1 MTRRDGFCRTLA
13 CTAVRRA
20 RQVRHEMKQTDK
32 TNHAIWPS
40 DGGDMGERIRDH
52 DWAGTLLGPV
62 AAWSPV
68 LRATVDLMLR
78 LPVPAVLLWG
88 DRLVQFL
95 NDPCRRLLGHAAP
108 DMLGQSFHSHWPQH
122 WKLGASV
129 LDTLT
134 GRSQSRTFHQQS
146 LPIFVGDSEEAGM
159 FSMTCT
165 PVPAE
170 DGGLGGMLVLLQ
182 DTGQSDQVGAMQAER
197 ARRSAVL
204 HADRLQL
211 LEEVFRR
218 SPSFVHV
225 LRGPAYVVEFA
236 NEAYIRMVGH
246 RDLIGRPLFD
256 AVPELGSARYQ
267 SILAQVRASGEPF
280 VGRDMAVMLASE
292 PGAAPEETFL
302 DLVYSPLVDADGRNT
317 WLLGYG
323 VNVTEKTRARRQA
336 EQALRDSEAR
346 LSAIFS
352 RAAAGLSELSLDGRF
367 LRVNDTICQMLGRSR
382 QELLSASIVD
392 VTHPGDVPPSMEA
405 VQRLLAGV
413 EQVALDKRYLRRD
426 GSIIFCNSALT
437 RLDDDQGRPRSLLA
451 VTVDLTQRR
460 QAEAALRESEEFHR
474 FAAEAGAIGKWEI
487 DLASGNCTVSPRMAA
502 LLGYPPGQTMLTSAQ
517 WSSMVEP
524 EDLAM
529 LTSKL
534 EAVALADAQLDIELR
549 IRRHGSGELRWMY
562 TRGGV
567 VKDSSGRSAR
577 VHGVSL
583 DITERKESEAA
594 LRASEERYRMLTEL
608 SPDAMLVN
616 VANRIVYANQS
627 AVALLGAR
635 GVSDIVGHAPFAFI
649 SPEFHN
655 SVRERIA
662 HALQDGHPRLP
673 LMEQRWRRIDGA
685 EVHVQVSAGFIT
697 WENQPAVQV
706 LLRDV
711 TEQQG
716 IRDALRISN
725 ERLKLAI
732 EGSGEGIWDWD
743 IRRDVYTF
751 SDHLK
756 RMLNLGV
763 EGNSAGDIKEALRK
777 RIHPD
782 DLARIWMAL
791 RAYIEGRESAYA
803 CDFRVQRPDGSWI
816 WMLSRGIIVARDSD
830 GRPLL
835 MTGTM
840 QDISARKEADEK
852 IWHHANFDALTGLPN
867 RRLFRDRLDQ
877 EVRKAARSGQ
887 QVALLF
893 IDLDRFK
900 QVNDLLGHDAGDTL
914 LAQAANRIKGC
925 VRDADTVARLGG
937 DEFTVILTALDSPA
951 RVEHVCQKILET
963 LESPFHIGKE
973 VAYMSGSIGVTIY
986 PNDAITS
993 EELIRK
999 ADQAM
1004 YAAKNAG
1011 KNQFSYFTYA
1021 MDEKAHLRLRLA
1033 SELRSALPAGQ
1044 LEVHYQPVLD
1054 LGSGDIFKAEALL
1067 RWQHPR
1073 FGMVEPTS
1081 FIPLAEETGMINQIG
1096 NWVFKQAAA
1105 CSRQWSERIGERFQ
1119 IGVNKSPIQFLA
1131 HNDDAD
1137 WLQYL
1142 KRTNVPGSSISIEIT
1157 EGMLLHASSTVTN
1170 KLLEYRDAG
1179 IQVAIDDFGTGYSS
1193 MAYLKKF
1200 DIDYLKI
1207 DQSFVSEIATD
1218 AGSRTIA
1225 ESIIVMAHKLGLKV
1239 IAEGIETPEQLALLV
1254 AAGCDYGQGFLF
1266 ARAMVPAEFE
1276 KLLLENRAGG
1286 SRWQELFKRPVQD
1299 NAGIHAGGATHGGL

>member
-1 MTRRDGFCRTLA
+1 
-13 CTAVRRA
+13 
-20 RQVRHEMKQTDK
+20 MKQTDK
-32 TNHAIWPS
+32 TNDAIWPS
-40 DGGDMGERIRDH
+40 DGGDLGERIRSH
-52 DWAGTLLGPV
+52 DWAATLLGPV
-62 AAWSPV
+62 ETWSPV
-68 LRATVDLMLR
+68 LRASVDLLLR
-78 LPVPAVLLWG
+78 LPMPAVLLWG

-95 NDPCRRLLGHAAP
+95 NDPCLRLLGHTAP
-108 DMLGQSFHSHWPQH
+108 DMLGQPFQSHWPQR

-129 LDTLT
+129 HDTLT
-134 GRSQSRTFHQQS
+134 GRSQSRTFHRQS
-146 LPIFVGDSEEAGM
+146 LPVFNGDSEEPGM

-165 PVPAE
+165 PVPAQ
-170 DGGLGGMLVLLQ
+170 DGGLGGMLILLH
-182 DTGQSDQVGAMQAER
+182 DTSQSDQGGAMQAER

-204 HADRLQL
+204 HADRMQL

-236 NEAYIRMVGH
+236 NETYTRMVGQ

-256 AVPELGSARYQ
+256 AVPELSSARYQ
-267 SILAQVRASGEPF
+267 SVLAKVRATGEPF
-280 VGRDMAVMLASE
+280 VGREIAVMLAGE

-367 LRVNDTICQMLGRSR
+367 LRVNDTICHMLGRSR

-392 VTHPGDVPPSMEA
+392 VTHPEDVPPSMEA
-405 VQRLLAGV
+405 VQRLLAGA
-413 EQVALDKRYLRRD
+413 EQQALDKRYLRRD

-487 DLASGNCTVSPRMAA
+487 DLASGSCTVSPRMAV
-502 LLGYPPGQTMLTSAQ
+502 LLGYPAEQIVLTSGQ
-517 WSSMVEP
+517 WASMVEP
-524 EDLAM
+524 EDLGM
-529 LTSKL
+529 LASKL
-534 EAVALADAQLDIELR
+534 EAVTLADAQLDIELR
-549 IRRHGSGELRWMY
+549 IRRYSSGELRWIY

-583 DITERKESEAA
+583 DVTERKEGEAA
-594 LRASEERYRMLTEL
+594 LRASEERYRMLSEL

-627 AVALLGAR
+627 AVALLGA
-635 GVSDIVGHAPFAFI
+635 GSVSDIVGRSPFAFI
-649 SPEFHN
+649 APEFQN
-655 SVRERIA
+655 SVSERIQL
-662 HALQDGHPRLP
+662 ALQDGHPRLP

-756 RMLNLGV
+756 RMLNLGA
-763 EGNSAGDIKEALRK
+763 EGNGNGDIKEVLRK

-782 DLARIWMAL
+782 DLSRIWMAL

-803 CDFRVQRPDGSWI
+803 CDFRVQRPDGSWL

-986 PNDAITS
+986 PNDATTS

-1033 SELRSALPAGQ
+1033 SELRSALAAGQ

-1054 LGSGDIFKAEALL
+1054 LGSGGIFKAEALL
-1067 RWQHPR
+1067 RWHHPR
-1073 FGMVEPTS
+1073 FGLVEPTS
-1081 FIPLAEETGMINQIG
+1081 FIPLAEETGIINQIG
-1096 NWVFKQAAA
+1096 NWVFKQAAT
-1105 CSRQWSERIGERFQ
+1105 CSRQWSERLGERFQ

-1207 DQSFVSEIATD
+1207 DQSFVSEITTD

-1225 ESIIVMAHKLGLKV
+1225 ESIIVMAHRLGLKV

-1266 ARAMVPAEFE
+1266 AKAVVPAEFE
-1276 KLLLENRAGG
+1276 SLLLENRAGR
-1286 SRWQELFKRPVQD
+1286 SRWQGLFKRPVQD
-1299 NAGIHAGGATHGGL
+1299 DAGTHAGDAAYGAM

>member
-1 MTRRDGFCRTLA
+1 
-13 CTAVRRA
+13 
-20 RQVRHEMKQTDK
+20 MKQTDN

-52 DWAGTLLGPV
+52 DWAGTLLG
-62 AAWSPV
+62 
-68 LRATVDLMLR
+68 R
-78 LPVPAVLLWG
+78 
-88 DRLVQFL
+88 
-95 NDPCRRLLGHAAP
+95 AAP
-108 DMLGQSFHSHWPQH
+108 DMLGQPFHSHWPQR
-122 WKLGASV
+122 WKLAGSV
-129 LDTLT
+129 HDTLT

-146 LPIFVGDSEEAGM
+146 LPIFNGDSEEPGM

-170 DGGLGGMLVLLQ
+170 HGGLGGMLILLQ
-182 DTGQSDQVGAMQAER
+182 DTGQSDQGGAMQAER

-236 NEAYIRMVGH
+236 NEAYTRMVGN

-256 AVPELGSARYQ
+256 TVPELSSARYQ

-280 VGRDMAVMLASE
+280 VGREMAVMLASG
-292 PGAAPEETFL
+292 PGAAPEETYL

-323 VNVTEKTRARRQA
+323 VDVTEKTRARRQA

-382 QELLSASIVD
+382 QELLAASIAD
-392 VTHPGDVPPSMEA
+392 VTHPDDVPPSMEA
-405 VQRLLAGV
+405 VQRLLAGGGQA

-426 GSIIFCNSALT
+426 GSVIFCNSALT

-451 VTVDLTQRR
+451 VTVDLSQRR

-487 DLASGNCTVSPRMAA
+487 DLASGNCTVSPRMAV
-502 LLGYPPGQTMLTSAQ
+502 LLGYPAEQMVLSSAQ

-529 LTSKL
+529 LISKL
-534 EAVALADAQLDIELR
+534 EAAALADAQLDIELR

-583 DITERKESEAA
+583 DVTERKAGEAA

-616 VANRIVYANQS
+616 VADRIVYANQS
-627 AVALLGAR
+627 AVALLG
-635 GVSDIVGHAPFAFI
+635 GDSVNDIVGHSPYAFI
-649 SPEFHN
+649 SPEFHG
-655 SVRERIA
+655 SVSERIA
-662 HALQDGHPRLP
+662 RALQDGHTRLP

-697 WENQPAVQV
+697 WENQAAVQV

-756 RMLNLGV
+756 RMLNLGAD
-763 EGNSAGDIKEALRK
+763 GNGAGDIKEALRK

-782 DLARIWMAL
+782 DLPRIWMAL

-803 CDFRVQRPDGSWI
+803 CDFRVQRPNGSWL

-877 EVRKAARSGQ
+877 EVRKAARSGKQ
-887 QVALLF
+887 IALLF

-973 VAYMSGSIGVTIY
+973 VAYMSGSIGVTLY

-1054 LGSGDIFKAEALL
+1054 LGSGSIFKAEALL

-1073 FGMVEPTS
+1073 FGLVEPSS
-1081 FIPLAEETGMINQIG
+1081 FIPLAEETGLINQIG
-1096 NWVFKQAAA
+1096 NWVFKQAAS

-1142 KRTNVPGSSISIEIT
+1142 ERTNVPGSSISIEIT
-1157 EGMLLHASSTVTN
+1157 EGMLLHASSSVTN

-1207 DQSFVSEIATD
+1207 DQSFVSEITTD

-1276 KLLLENRAGG
+1276 RLLLENRAGH
-1286 SRWQELFKRPVQD
+1286 SRWQGLFKRSVQD
-1299 NAGIHAGGATHGGL
+1299 DAGGAAYGAM

>member
-1 MTRRDGFCRTLA
+1 
-13 CTAVRRA
+13 
-20 RQVRHEMKQTDK
+20 MKQTDN

-40 DGGDMGERIRDH
+40 DGGEMGERIRDH

-62 AAWSPV
+62 ATWSPV
-68 LRATVDLMLR
+68 LRATVDLLLR

-95 NDPCRRLLGHAAP
+95 NDPCSSLLGHAAP
-108 DMLGQSFHSHWPQH
+108 DMLGQPFHGHWPQR
-122 WKLGASV
+122 WKLASSIH
-129 LDTLT
+129 DTLT

-146 LPIFVGDSEEAGM
+146 LPVFHGDSEEPGM

-170 DGGLGGMLVLLQ
+170 DGGLGGMLILLQ
-182 DTGQSDQVGAMQAER
+182 DTGQSDQGGAVQAER

-236 NEAYIRMVGH
+236 NEAYTRMVGH

-256 AVPELGSARYQ
+256 SVPELGSARYQ
-267 SILAQVRASGEPF
+267 SMLAQVRASGEPF
-280 VGRDMAVMLASE
+280 VVREMAVMLASA
-292 PGAAPEETFL
+292 PGAAPEETYL

-352 RAAAGLSELSLDGRF
+352 RAAAGLSELALDGRF

-382 QELLSASIVD
+382 QELLGASIAD
-392 VTHPGDVPPSMEA
+392 VTHPDDVPPSMDA
-405 VQRLLAGV
+405 VRRLLAGGPQV

-487 DLASGNCTVSPRMAA
+487 DLASGNCTLSPRMAV
-502 LLGYPPGQTMLTSAQ
+502 LLGYPAEQAMLTSAQ
-517 WSSMVEP
+517 WSSMVVP
-524 EDLAM
+524 EDLVM

-567 VKDSSGRSAR
+567 VKDSSGRSTR

-583 DITERKESEAA
+583 DVTERKAGEAA
-594 LRASEERYRMLTEL
+594 LRASEERYRLLIEL

-616 VANRIVYANQS
+616 VANRIVYANQA
-627 AVALLGAR
+627 AVDLLGA
-635 GVSDIVGHAPFAFI
+635 GSVDDIVGHSPYAFI
-649 SPEFHN
+649 SPEFHH
-655 SVRERIA
+655 SVSERIE
-662 HALQDGHPRLP
+662 HALQEGHPRLP

-697 WENQPAVQV
+697 WEDQAAVQV

-756 RMLNLGV
+756 RMLNLGE
-763 EGNSAGDIKEALRK
+763 EGNGAGDIKEALRK

-803 CDFRVQRPDGSWI
+803 CDFRVQRPDGSWV
-816 WMLSRGIIVARDSD
+816 WMLSRGIIVARDGD

-840 QDISARKEADEK
+840 QDISAKKEADEK

-877 EVRKAARSGQ
+877 EVRKAARSGK

-986 PNDAITS
+986 PNDAITP

-1054 LGSGDIFKAEALL
+1054 LGSGSIFKAEALL

-1073 FGMVEPTS
+1073 FGLVEPTS
-1081 FIPLAEETGMINQIG
+1081 FIPLAEETGLINQIG
-1096 NWVFKQAAA
+1096 NWVFKQAAS
-1105 CSRQWSERIGERFQ
+1105 CSRQWSERIGEGFQ

-1157 EGMLLHASSTVTN
+1157 EGLLLHASSTVTN

-1218 AGSRTIA
+1218 PGSRTIA

-1266 ARAMVPAEFE
+1266 AGAMVPAEFE
-1276 KLLLENRAGG
+1276 TLLLENRAGH
-1286 SRWQELFKRPVQD
+1286 SRWQGLFKRPVQD
-1299 NAGIHAGGATHGGL
+1299 DAGDAAYGS

>member
-1 MTRRDGFCRTLA
+1 
-13 CTAVRRA
+13 
-20 RQVRHEMKQTDK
+20 MKQTDN

-40 DGGDMGERIRDH
+40 DGGDIGECIRGH
-52 DWAGTLLGPV
+52 DWAATLLGP
-62 AAWSPV
+62 AKTWPPV
-68 LRATVDLMLR
+68 LRATVDLLLR

-88 DRLVQFL
+88 DQLVQFL

-108 DMLGQSFHSHWPQH
+108 DMLGQPFRSHWPRH
-122 WKLGASV
+122 WKLAAPV
-129 LDTLT
+129 HDTLI

-146 LPIFVGDSEEAGM
+146 LPVFHGDTQESSL
-159 FSMTCT
+159 FSLTCT

-170 DGGLGGMLVLLQ
+170 NGGLGGMLVLLQ
-182 DTGQSDQVGAMQAER
+182 HSHANQSGAMQDER

-204 HADRLQL
+204 HMDRLQL

-225 LRGPAYVVEFA
+225 LRGPSYVLEFA
-236 NEAYIRMVGH
+236 NETFQRMVGQ

-280 VGRDMAVMLASE
+280 VGREMAVMLA
-292 PGAAPEETFL
+292 PGPDTPPEETFL

-336 EQALRDSEAR
+336 EQALRDSESR

-352 RAAAGLSELSLDGRF
+352 RAAAGLSELSLEGRF

-382 QELLSASIVD
+382 QELLAATIVD
-392 VTHPGDVPPSMEA
+392 VTHPDDVPPSMAA
-405 VQRLLAGV
+405 VQRLLAGAGQV

-460 QAEAALRESEEFHR
+460 QAEAALRDSEEFHR
-474 FAAEAGAIGKWEI
+474 YAAEAGAIGKWEI
-487 DLASGNCTVSPRMAA
+487 DLASGDCTVSPRMAA
-502 LLGYPPGQTMLTSAQ
+502 LLGYPAEQTVLTSAQ

-524 EDLAM
+524 EDLM
-529 LTSKL
+529 KLTAEL
-534 EAVALADAQLDIELR
+534 EAAAIADAQLDIELR

-577 VHGVSL
+577 LHGVSL
-583 DITERKESEAA
+583 DITARKESEAA

-616 VANRIVYANQS
+616 VANRIVYANPA
-627 AVALLGAR
+627 AVAMLGGA
-635 GVSDIVGHAPFAFI
+635 GTGDIVGHSPFAFI
-649 SPEFHN
+649 APEFHDA
-655 SVRERIA
+655 VRKRIDD
-662 HALQDGHPRLP
+662 ALRDGHHRLS
-673 LMEQRWRRIDGA
+673 LMEQRWRRIDGT
-685 EVHVQVSAGFIT
+685 EVDVQVSAGFIT
-697 WENQPAVQV
+697 WENQSAIQV
-706 LLRDV
+706 LLRDI

-756 RMLNLGV
+756 RMLNLGI
-763 EGNSAGDIKEALRK
+763 EDRSPEDIKEALRR

-782 DLARIWMAL
+782 DLPRIWMAL

-803 CDFRVQRPDGSWI
+803 CEFRVQRPNGSWI
-816 WMLSRGIIVARDSD
+816 WMLSRGIIVARDID

-840 QDISARKEADEK
+840 QDISAKKEADER

-937 DEFTVILTALDSPA
+937 DEFTVILTTLDSLA
-951 RVEHVCQKILET
+951 RVELVCQKILET

-1033 SELRSALPAGQ
+1033 SELRSAMPAGQ

-1073 FGMVEPTS
+1073 FGLVEPSS
-1081 FIPLAEETGMINQIG
+1081 FIPLAEETGIINQIG
-1096 NWVFKQAAA
+1096 NWVFKQAAT

-1142 KRTNVPGSSISIEIT
+1142 KRSNVPGSSISIEIT
-1157 EGMLLHASSTVTN
+1157 EGMLLHASSSVTN

-1207 DQSFVSEIATD
+1207 DQSFVSEIVTD

-1266 ARAMVPAEFE
+1266 ARAMAPAEFE
-1276 KLLLENRAGG
+1276 KLLLENRAGR
-1286 SRWQELFKRPVQD
+1286 SPWQGLFKRPVAD
-1299 NAGIHAGGATHGGL
+1299 AGSNPGDTLCGAA